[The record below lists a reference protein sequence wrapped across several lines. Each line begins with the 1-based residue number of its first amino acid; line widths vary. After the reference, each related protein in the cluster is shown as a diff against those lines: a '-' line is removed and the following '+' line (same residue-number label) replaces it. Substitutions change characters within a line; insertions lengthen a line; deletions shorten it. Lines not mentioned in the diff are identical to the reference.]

1 MAAQN
6 EIVRTRY
13 INGGCVER
21 EVMSRRDAMNYENMM
36 TREKGFAPVV
46 LGDGTLVLTKHNI
59 TERIIG
65 LYGEQYW

>member
-1 MAAQN
+1 
-6 EIVRTRY
+6 
-13 INGGCVER
+13 
-21 EVMSRRDAMNYENMM
+21 MNYENMM